1 MAQELVFEWP
11 QLLTS
16 TDTPADIFG
25 TPPIDSLAFS
35 SIRETFDKMNDI
47 MIEKINEA
55 ETTDAGNYNVGAAG
69 YTAMRIVASSILNA
83 VYNKMKAKIEQDGE
97 NIDDYVLVG
106 NSGSGYGLQ
115 PIYEVSC
122 VKDSRLSTYEYVSY
136 SFSFNLVHFSDLINA
151 LNTLTYVNTSTT
163 YTYYNLQSYY
173 FHIFATNTT
182 NTHKSYYINNG
193 SSSQINRQN
202 IDTAYTT
209 IFDSSSL
216 NTNNAGQQY
225 ARCIGVSHKEAR
237 SNRAISSYR
246 YLTGVMSIFSNV
258 LTSSYD
264 RYNADGKD
272 TATSGKYPSTEMGGL
287 GTFDDHTDLSN
298 ISSKPSLNIAD
309 LGFFSIWNPTP
320 GELKNLADFVWNDPT
335 DWQQWPQIFQSGI
348 LKPLDYIISL
358 SLLPI
363 PSSALSLANKTF
375 CMGGIVF
382 DGRAA
387 ALLMNLSMNQ
397 VQEQF
402 VDINLGTLSLKEYFG
417 SFLDYAPYSQI
428 SIYLP
433 FYGVAELS
441 MNELQNADSIELVY
455 RINILDG
462 SCAIKILVDRQT
474 AAAQNGSI
482 PLKHVL
488 YEYYTNVKTD
498 IPLTQG
504 ANTEHLKMA
513 ATMIT
518 AAVAM
523 AAPIAG
529 AGAAALAG
537 GAGAAASGAATM
549 ADIAGS
555 ASAAAAANGG
565 KIAAGIQAGA
575 NGAQKAINA
584 MPSGGGMQR
593 GNISG
598 MSTGLLSERRPF
610 LIVTRPIQV
619 LAEGYKEELGYT
631 ASIKTTLG
639 ALGSGFVKFDSV
651 DLSSLNCEESERL
664 KLLDL
669 LTNTGV
675 YI

>member
-11 QLLTS
+11 PILTS
-16 TDTPADIFG
+16 TDTTADIFG

-35 SIRETFDKMNDI
+35 SIRETFDKINDI
-47 MIEKINEA
+47 MIEKINRA
-55 ETTDAGNYNVGAAG
+55 ETTDAGNYNVGMAG

-83 VYNKMKAKIEQDGE
+83 VYNKMKAKMEQDGE

-106 NSGSGYGLQ
+106 NAGSGYGEEPLC
-115 PIYEVSC
+115 EVDC
-122 VKDSRLSTYEYVSY
+122 VKDSRLSTYEYIDY
-136 SFSFNLVHFSDLINA
+136 GFAFNLVHFSDFINM
-151 LNTLTYVNTSTT
+151 LNTLTYVNTQKS
-163 YTYYNLQSYY
+163 YSYYPLQSYY
-173 FHIFATNTT
+173 FRIFATKTT
-182 NTHKSYYINNG
+182 YTHKSYSINKASG
-193 SSSQINRQN
+193 TIYRQD
-202 IDTAYTT
+202 IDHAYTT
-209 IFDSSSL
+209 IFDNANLSTW
-216 NTNNAGQQY
+216 NTGTEY
-225 ARCIGVSHKEAR
+225 ARSISVSHKEAR
-237 SNRAISSYR
+237 SNRAITSYR
-246 YLTGVMSIFSNV
+246 YLTGVMSTFSNV

-264 RYNADGKD
+264 RYNSDGKD

-287 GTFDDHTDLSN
+287 GTFDDHTDLSD

-335 DWQQWPQIFQSGI
+335 NWQQWPQIFQSGI

-363 PSSALSLANKTF
+363 PSSALSLASKTF

-382 DGRAA
+382 DGRAS

-397 VQEQF
+397 VEEQF

-462 SCAIKILVDRQT
+462 SCAIKLLVDRQT
-474 AAAQNGSI
+474 SAAQNGSI

-549 ADIAGS
+549 GDIMGS

-575 NGAQKAINA
+575 NGAQKMVNA

-598 MSTGLLSERRPF
+598 MSSGLLSERRPF

-619 LAEGYKEELGYT
+619 LPEGYKEEMGYT
-631 ASIKTTLG
+631 ASIKTTL
-639 ALGSGFVKFDSV
+639 ATLGSGFVKFDSI
-651 DLSSLNCEESERL
+651 DLSSLDCEESERL
-664 KLLDL
+664 KILDL